1 VFPEVSMNVDLT
13 RGNPNRV
20 LFRFALPLFAS
31 VVFQQIYNLADSL
44 VAGRFIGE
52 DALAAVGDSYEITL
66 IYLAFAV
73 GCNIGASVVVAKL
86 FGAGQIKDLK
96 TAVCT
101 TFISC
106 TALCLLLT
114 VLGSI
119 FGERLLLVINTPESI
134 LADASLYLNI
144 YTYGLIFLFLY
155 NISTG
160 IFTALGDSK
169 TPFIFLAISSISNIF
184 LDIVFVKWIFKGVAG
199 VAWATFLCQG
209 VSCILAIIFLMR
221 RLATMKCSEKPA
233 IFSFSMLKSLAF
245 IAIPSILQQSFISV
259 GNILIQGLI
268 NQFDVAVIAGYS
280 AAVKFNNFAI
290 TSFTTLGNAASN
302 FTAQNLGA
310 KKYTRVNKGFF
321 AGLKLVLCIALPFF
335 LIYFFLGEPLVRL
348 FIENPSTLSIATGRQ
363 FLLILSPFYLVVSI
377 KLVSDGIL
385 RGAGIMRLFMISTFT
400 DLVIRVGLSYLFSD
414 LFGAIGIWFSWPV
427 GWSIS
432 FVMSLIF
439 CRRSIRKLIAREDAV
454 PDDEEKDDNMKA
466 LTK

>member
-1 VFPEVSMNVDLT
+1 MNVDLT
-13 RGNPNRV
+13 KGNPNRV
-20 LFRFALPLFAS
+20 LFSFALPLFAS

-44 VAGRFIGE
+44 VAGRFLGE

-96 TAVCT
+96 TAVWT

-106 TALCLLLT
+106 TVLCLLLT
-114 VLGSI
+114 VLGGF
-119 FGERLLLVINTPESI
+119 FGERLLLVINTPQSI

-144 YTYGLIFLFLY
+144 YTCGLIFLFLY

-169 TPFIFLAISSISNIF
+169 TPFVFLAISSVSNIF
-184 LDIVFVKWIFKGVAG
+184 LDIVFVKWVFKGVAG

-221 RLATMKCSEKPA
+221 RLAAMKCSGKPE
-233 IFSFSMLKSLAF
+233 IFSFSMLKSLAY

-280 AAVKFNNFAI
+280 AAVKYNNFAI

-310 KKYTRVNKGFF
+310 KKYTRVDKGFF

-335 LIYFFLGEPLVRL
+335 LIYFFFGEPLVRL
-348 FIENPSTLSIATGRQ
+348 FIDNPSTLSLSTGRQ
-363 FLLILSPFYLVVSI
+363 FLLIVAPFYFVISI
-377 KLVSDGIL
+377 KLISDGIL
-385 RGAGIMRLFMISTFT
+385 RGSGVMKLFMISTPA
-400 DLVIRVGLSYLFSD
+400 DLVIRVGLSFL
-414 LFGAIGIWFSWPV
+414 LARPFGAVGIWCSWPV
-427 GWSIS
+427 GWLTS
-432 FVMSLIF
+432 FMMSLIF
-439 CRRSIRKLIAREDAV
+439 CRSSIRKMLSRTDAV
-454 PDDEEKDDNMKA
+454 SDDGK
-466 LTK
+466 

>member
-1 VFPEVSMNVDLT
+1 MNVDLT

-44 VAGRFIGE
+44 VAGRFLGE

-86 FGAGQIKDLK
+86 FGAGKIRDLK
-96 TAVCT
+96 TAVWT
-101 TFISC
+101 TFLSC
-106 TALCLLLT
+106 TVLCLILT

-119 FGERLLLVINTPESI
+119 FGEKLLLAINTPLSI
-134 LADASLYLNI
+134 LDDAALYLNI

-169 TPFIFLAISSISNIF
+169 TPFIFLAVSSISNIF
-184 LDIVFVKWIFKGVAG
+184 LDIVFVKWVFKGVAG
-199 VAWATFLCQG
+199 VAWATFICQG
-209 VSCILAIIFLMR
+209 VSCILAFLFLMR
-221 RLATMKCSEKPA
+221 RLTTMKCDEKPP
-233 IFSFSMLKSLAF
+233 IFSFSMLKSLAY

-268 NQFDVAVIAGYS
+268 NSFDVAVIAGYS

-335 LIYFFLGEPLVRL
+335 LIYFIFGAPLVRL
-348 FIENPSTLSIATGRQ
+348 FIDNPSALSITTGQQ
-363 FLLILSPFYLVVSI
+363 FLRILSPFYLIISI
-377 KLVSDGIL
+377 KLISDGIL
-385 RGAGIMRLFMISTFT
+385 RGSGIMKLFMISTFT
-400 DLVIRVGLSYLFSD
+400 DLVIRVGLSFLLAR
-414 LFGAIGIWFSWPV
+414 LFGAVGIWFSWPV
-427 GWSIS
+427 GWAVS
-432 FVMSLIF
+432 FLMSLIF
-439 CRRSIRKLIAREDAV
+439 CRRSIRKMMTREDAV
-454 PDDEEKDDNMKA
+454 PDDGA
-466 LTK
+466 